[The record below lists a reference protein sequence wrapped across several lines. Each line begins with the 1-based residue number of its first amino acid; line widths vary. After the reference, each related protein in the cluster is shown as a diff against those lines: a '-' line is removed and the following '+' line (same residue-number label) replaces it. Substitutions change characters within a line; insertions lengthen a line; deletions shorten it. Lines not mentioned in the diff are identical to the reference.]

1 MTCSFN
7 ILLHHQSKFIFMY
20 SNSDFIFDD
29 FTVTRH
35 KPNNFD
41 STLLDTSI
49 ETYKQV
55 KSLFKVLL
63 QILGRAEKIE

>member
-1 MTCSFN
+1 
-7 ILLHHQSKFIFMY
+7 MY

-41 STLLDTSI
+41 STLLDTNI
-49 ETYKQV
+49 ETYKQA